1 MKDLFGESDPRANMW
16 PWWKWGSEKDIEDEN
31 REAAYF
37 PRNLDTKKWVEEMQ
51 SPDGGELAKIIWD
64 IVDKIMAEVK
74 NETL

>member
-1 MKDLFGESDPRANMW
+1 MKIEKMKVLFLSIAVCLLGAVGTVSAQEETAAPDAAQ
-16 PWWKWGSEKDIEDEN
+16 IE
-31 REAAYF
+31 
-37 PRNLDTKKWVEEMQ
+37 KWVEEMQ